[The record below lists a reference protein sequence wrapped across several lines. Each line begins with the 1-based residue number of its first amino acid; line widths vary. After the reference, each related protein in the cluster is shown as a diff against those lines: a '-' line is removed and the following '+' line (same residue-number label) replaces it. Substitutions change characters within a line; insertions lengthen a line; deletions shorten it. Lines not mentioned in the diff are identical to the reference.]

1 MRINAII
8 CSITLHTI
16 HVITLLKI
24 GLTFALVQAKASDL
38 SNMSWIIP
46 QFCGYL
52 PLYRPY

>member
-16 HVITLLKI
+16 HVIMLLNI
-24 GLTFALVQAKASDL
+24 GLTFVLVQAKASDL

-52 PLYRPY
+52 PLYHPY